1 LRIFLCI
8 PYVKKREI
16 NFIKK
21 GKEVSNL
28 TKQEAKSMT
37 KQFQESNQRRIWVEE
52 FDEEDWEQL
61 FRYMSR
67 HVS

>member
-1 LRIFLCI
+1 L
-8 PYVKKREI
+8 
-16 NFIKK
+16 FIKK